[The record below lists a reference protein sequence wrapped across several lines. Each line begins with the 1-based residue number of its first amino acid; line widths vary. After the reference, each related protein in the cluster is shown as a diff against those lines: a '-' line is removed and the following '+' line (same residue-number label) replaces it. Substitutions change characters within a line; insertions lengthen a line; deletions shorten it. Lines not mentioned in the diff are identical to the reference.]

1 MKYFKVLYVQVII
14 GIILG
19 VIVGWLFPSFSSA
32 AKLISET
39 FINMIRMVIA
49 PVIFF
54 TIVTGI
60 AGAGDMKK
68 VGRVGGKA
76 LIYFEVVT
84 TLALIIGLVVAN
96 VVKPGAGITISHAPG
111 EQITEISNQAKALN
125 WGEFFSHIVPPNVVD
140 AFAKGDI
147 LQVLFFSIL
156 FGIGLKWMGDSG
168 KSIFINFEK
177 INKILFNVLK
187 IIMKLSPVG
196 AFGGMAYT
204 IGKFGFGTL
213 LVLGKLLLSF
223 YITSILFVFIVL
235 NLICCYYK
243 FSLWKLLGYIKEEIL
258 IVLGSSSSEAVLPSV
273 MQKLTAAGCEK
284 EVVGLVIPAGYSF
297 NLDGTT
303 IYLSMSVIFLA
314 QVFHINLSL
323 GQQLII
329 IGILLLTSKG
339 AAGVTGSGF
348 IVLASTLTALKVI
361 PLEGLALLIGVD
373 RFMSEGRAI
382 INFIGNTIAT
392 VIIAKSEN
400 AIDMNIYRRVVE
412 KTDSK
417 IAANNILLK
426 ENYH

>member
-1 MKYFKVLYVQVII
+1 MQVLI
-14 GIILG
+14 GIALG
-19 VIVGWLFPSFSSA
+19 VLVGWKYPSFFPV
-32 AKLISET
+32 AKLISDT
-39 FINMIRMVIA
+39 FINMIKMVIA

-54 TIVTGI
+54 TIVAGV

-68 VGRVGGKA
+68 VGRVGLKA

-84 TLALIIGLVVAN
+84 TLALIIGLITAN
-96 VVKPGAGITISHAPG
+96 LVKPGAGIHVTQKVDKQVAD
-111 EQITEISNQAKALN
+111 ITEKASEMN
-125 WGEFFSHIVPPNVVD
+125 WGEFFSHIVPSNVID

-156 FGIGLKWMGDSG
+156 FAIGLKWMGSTGQSLLNAFD
-168 KSIFINFEK
+168 K
-177 INKILFNVLK
+177 INKVLFNILK
-187 IIMKLSPVG
+187 MVMRLSPLG

-204 IGKFGFGTL
+204 IGKFGFATL
-213 LVLGKLLLSF
+213 AVLGKLLLTF
-223 YITSILFVFIVL
+223 YLTSILFVFVVL
-235 NLICCYYK
+235 NLICLYYK
-243 FSLWKLLGYIKEEIL
+243 INLWKLLGYIKEEIL

-284 EVVGLVIPAGYSF
+284 EVVGLVIPTGYSF

-303 IYLSMSVIFLA
+303 IYLSMCIIFLA
-314 QVFHINLSL
+314 QVFNIDLSI
-323 GQQLII
+323 GQQLTV

-400 AIDMNIYRRVVE
+400 EVDMVRYKQVVE
-412 KTDSK
+412 KK
-417 IAANNILLK
+417 GIQLQPAPAAESELV
-426 ENYH
+426 

>member
-1 MKYFKVLYVQVII
+1 MKYFKVLYFQVII

-19 VIVGWLFPSFSSA
+19 VIAGWLFPSFSPA

-84 TLALIIGLVVAN
+84 SLALIIGLIVAN
-96 VVKPGAGITISHAPG
+96 LVKPGAGINFSHTANT
-111 EQITEISNQAKALN
+111 QVTELSAQAKELN
-125 WGEFFSHIVPPNVVD
+125 WGEFFSHIVPVNVVD

-156 FGIGLKWMGDSG
+156 FAIGLKWMGESG
-168 KSIFINFEK
+168 HSLFISFEK
-177 INKILFNVLK
+177 INKVLFNVLK
-187 IIMKLSPVG
+187 IIMKLSPIG

-213 LVLGKLLLSF
+213 VVLSKLLLSF
-223 YITSILFVFIVL
+223 YITGILFIFIVL
-235 NLICCYYK
+235 NLICRYYK

-273 MQKLTAAGCEK
+273 MQKLTDAGCEK

-314 QVFHINLSL
+314 QVFHINLSI

-392 VIIAKSEN
+392 VIIAQSEK
-400 AIDMNIYRRVVE
+400 AVDMNIYRRVVE
-412 KTDSK
+412 NKKPDLV
-417 IAANNILLK
+417 IEPVLVK
-426 ENYH
+426 EI